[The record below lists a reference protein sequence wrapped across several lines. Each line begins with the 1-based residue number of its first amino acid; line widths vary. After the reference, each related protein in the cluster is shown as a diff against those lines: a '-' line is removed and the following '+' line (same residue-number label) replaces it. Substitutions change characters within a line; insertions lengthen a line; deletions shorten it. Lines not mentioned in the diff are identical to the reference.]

1 MANVINK
8 AINKFGKGL
17 VMDFSPENTGNEVLT
32 NALNA
37 TLLTFNGNELSLQN
51 DMGNARV
58 ETAFLPEGYIP
69 VGTCEYGGIIY
80 IVSYNPLEDK
90 SQIGCFPSPER
101 NISSDE
107 IGTLNQTITYKDF
120 QEENENGNVNGN
132 IKHLSK
138 YVLLKE
144 DNLNPGDKFIIQ
156 TGENIYEEKLQDLY
170 IDDKLVENPI
180 LKISVVSIEDS
191 GKITYL
197 DSTLRQYEKTTHL
210 GDCKYHILG
219 SDKTDNNEMTKP
231 DIDAYR
237 NVLSSGY
244 NVFKSKTSGKLALL
258 AELITIDSY
267 SVTHSIV
274 PKDDS
279 KTEFD
284 IIIHTEVSPMPES
297 KSFFVEDSEEGTPVT
312 PPSGSESRSTI
323 IIKDNNY
330 YQIPKLKYYYLEESQ
345 GNLNYNAQ
353 EIKFYTDDGK
363 YNSAFYN
370 TKLNE
375 IYTIEDSDKESVLD
389 LDKTIKD
396 NGAII
401 DIPMKN
407 TYHGNNDSYLISYDS
422 LQYNNVKLG
431 SVKIPQTVLGL
442 RQPFPF
448 TYEYTLVPCMEYGK
462 LNDLKISNKIDFSKI
477 RDFSQSKFNAWRYR
491 IDGNQLKLTFGA
503 EVYDLDSDKIV
514 IGLHLDFYDQHDFVG
529 SLSINDENRSYSGE
543 FTRILSLDTP
553 NVLNNVQIINNHPE
567 TIDKKTFIRNVNI
580 INNGNGTY
588 SYLGRP
594 CKKIG
599 NSWNYEYGIT
609 IKPPT
614 ENQTRGGSTSTESYN
629 ESRTIESDGF
639 MLQSNLIY
647 GVKAYFKIKDK
658 SGNIYYEYNRPFAL
672 FTFPIY
678 NDKYYSKKDFSVL
691 QPDLKLALT
700 YTLNDESERY
710 IYDDGNIIEGY
721 SNNDKSKI
729 DTYLNGTYNET
740 NLSATKYYNY
750 KGTTKLKL
758 QCGLKKEYENIG
770 FWIDPE
776 DLNNKCQFNLRLM
789 GNTEDNNFYYESDI
803 SDLNYGSNTIT
814 NSLTFKDGKT
824 SLINQSLDDE
834 FEIKYNFITGYK
846 FDISDIRTTEIPT
859 TTFCAL
865 CHIKDGVYNY
875 EDFGIYYNEEEKAYF
890 NTAAIYNSG
899 NSKKSNFGLC
909 KQVKLWYNDGS
920 IYKMDTYFN
929 KVNTVSTEDIIV
941 EKGKLNVN
949 LFSNIKD
956 YIGKLTFC
964 QPHIHQIDSNYGVN
978 IYRNS
983 NNKYAISKYIDTYKN
998 DDNQTESSKGL
1009 MPSSWIYDYPCINL
1023 SLNTL
1028 SLINYQTEFI
1038 STTYFNQFDGN
1049 TTFDV
1054 NVCFTDSGDSDN
1066 WTTGTNNQGYLRE
1079 FVGLGPGDL
1088 ALFNKCLIT
1097 TMKNIYAYNPDY
1109 DTLKIK
1115 VGDVKLQE
1123 YNTKFISNISSSN
1136 FRLTDE
1142 SKFNNY
1148 IKFGPNSNE
1157 PFIMSDYINNLKNY
1171 LDLDKVSDYKEILNT
1186 SLTFIPDYTYCGKSD
1201 PSYLIVTL
1209 NYNIPSPKTL
1219 VDELSFKG
1227 SNIILKHENGDIEF
1241 FDSNKIP
1248 NKKILYG
1255 YDKNSKKLI
1264 QLDVKNYEI
1273 KSGGVLELT
1282 KSEIKDKITY
1292 VNPTT
1297 DYYEI
1302 IQNAKYDIKSE
1313 YQNKCFRGTSITI
1326 NDLIYDP
1333 YSDHRLFIKNNCW
1346 YPTKYSD
1353 NNLVSESIIYYR
1365 QMGNVVDVNKDH
1377 KDWSWEYN
1385 TYNRLYL
1392 YSGPCFVKY
1401 DNKNWN

>member
-101 NISSDE
+101 NITSDE
-107 IGTLNQTITYKDF
+107 IGTLNQIIKNEDF
-120 QEENENGNVNGN
+120 QGENGN
-132 IKHLSK
+132 IEHLSK

-156 TGENIYEEKLQDLY
+156 TGKDIYGEKLQDLY
-170 IDDKLVENPI
+170 INNKLVKNPI

-267 SVTHSIV
+267 SVTHSV
-274 PKDDS
+274 VSNPDFDN
-279 KTEFD
+279 EFD
-284 IIIHTEVSPMPES
+284 IYIHTEVSPMPEQS
-297 KSFFVEDSEEGTPVT
+297 
-312 PPSGSESRSTI
+312 
-323 IIKDNNY
+323 IKDNLSKSSPSIPSPPSNPPAYVEKFKSNY
-330 YQIPKLKYYYLEESQ
+330 YQTPKLKYYYLEESQ
-345 GNLNYNAQ
+345 GTLIYNEQ
-353 EIKFYTDDGK
+353 KINFYTDAGEQ
-363 YNSAFYN
+363 NSVFYN

-375 IYTIEDSDKESVLD
+375 LY
-389 LDKTIKD
+389 TIKD
-396 NGAII
+396 SDEESDEESIIDLNKTIGADGTII
-401 DIPMKN
+401 DIPVKN

-431 SVKIPQTVLGL
+431 SIKIPQTSLKLG
-442 RQPFPF
+442 PFPF

-462 LNDLKISNKIDFSKI
+462 LNNLKVSNKIDFSKI
-477 RDFSQSKFNAWRYR
+477 RDFSKSKFNAWRYH

-503 EVYDLDSDKIV
+503 EVYDLDCDKKV
-514 IGLHLDFYDQHDFVG
+514 IGLHLDFYDQNDFVG
-529 SLSINDENRSYSGE
+529 SLSIDDENRSYSGE
-543 FTRILSLDTP
+543 FTRILSLDTL
-553 NVLNNVQIINNHPE
+553 NVLNNVRINNNHSE
-567 TIDKKTFIRNVNI
+567 TVSKKTFIRNVNI
-580 INNGNGTY
+580 INNGDGTY
-588 SYLGRP
+588 SYLGYP
-594 CKKIG
+594 CEKVG
-599 NSWNYEYGIT
+599 NSWNYKYAIT
-609 IKPPT
+609 VKPPT
-614 ENQTRGGSTSTESYN
+614 EDQTRGSSTSTDSYT
-629 ESRTIESDGF
+629 EDKTIPSDRF

-647 GVKAYFKIKDK
+647 GVKAYFKIRDK
-658 SGNIYYEYNRPFAL
+658 SGDYYKYNRPFVL

-678 NDKYYSKKDFSVL
+678 NDKYYSRKDFSEL

-700 YTLNDESERY
+700 YTLNDKSERY
-710 IYDDGNIIEGY
+710 IYNDGNITEGY
-721 SNNDKSKI
+721 SNDDKFKI
-729 DTYLNGTYNET
+729 DTYLNGTYAET

-758 QCGLKKEYENIG
+758 QCGLKREYENIG
-770 FWIDPE
+770 FWIDPK

-789 GNTEDNNFYYESDI
+789 GNTKDNNFYYESDI

-824 SLINQSLDDE
+824 SLINQSLDNE

-875 EDFGIYYNEEEKAYF
+875 EDFGIYYNEDENAYF

-909 KQVKLWYNDGS
+909 KQVKLWRADGS
-920 IYKMDTYFN
+920 TYKMDTYFN
-929 KVNTVSTEDIIV
+929 KVNTVSTEDVIV

-983 NNKYAISKYIDTYKN
+983 DNQYAISKYIDTYNN

-1028 SLINYQTEFI
+1028 SLINYQSEFI
-1038 STTYFNQFDGN
+1038 STTYFNQFDSN

-1054 NVCFTDSGDSDN
+1054 NVCFTDSGNSGN

-1079 FVGLGPGDL
+1079 FVGLGPEDL
-1088 ALFNKCLIT
+1088 ASFNKCLIT

-1123 YNTKFISNISSSN
+1123 YNTKFISNILSSN
-1136 FRLTDE
+1136 FRLTDK

-1148 IKFGPNSNE
+1148 IKFGPSSDN
-1157 PFIMSDYINNLKNY
+1157 PFTMSDYINSLKNH
-1171 LDLDKVSDYKEILNT
+1171 LDLDKLDLDKFDYDFKEIFNK

-1201 PSYLIVTL
+1201 PSYLIATL
-1209 NYNIPSPKTL
+1209 NYNIPSPRTL
-1219 VDELSFKG
+1219 VDE
-1227 SNIILKHENGDIEF
+1227 
-1241 FDSNKIP
+1241 
-1248 NKKILYG
+1248 
-1255 YDKNSKKLI
+1255 
-1264 QLDVKNYEI
+1264 
-1273 KSGGVLELT
+1273 
-1282 KSEIKDKITY
+1282 
-1292 VNPTT
+1292 
-1297 DYYEI
+1297 
-1302 IQNAKYDIKSE
+1302 
-1313 YQNKCFRGTSITI
+1313 
-1326 NDLIYDP
+1326 
-1333 YSDHRLFIKNNCW
+1333 
-1346 YPTKYSD
+1346 
-1353 NNLVSESIIYYR
+1353 
-1365 QMGNVVDVNKDH
+1365 
-1377 KDWSWEYN
+1377 
-1385 TYNRLYL
+1385 
-1392 YSGPCFVKY
+1392 
-1401 DNKNWN
+1401 